1 MYKKI
6 NYDKMTKEKEE
17 GKLNTIQDKYNWKLT
32 DLFQNKEQFYNAV
45 KKLQNDLKQIE
56 TYKGILCD
64 TSDNL
69 YQCYALYE
77 KSLISFDKIYSY
89 GMFSYHLNMADQE
102 GIKLFKEVENLSSE
116 FSTATSFMTPEITF
130 TKEELINKYLSEDER
145 LKPYERDIRDILE
158 DKRHILSKEEENLLA
173 KYSEVFS
180 GPENIYDILTNA
192 EFKFGTLIDEQGNEV
207 ELTDATYTKYLK
219 SNNMEVRKQAF
230 QLMYKKYSEYINT
243 ITEMY
248 LANVKQTVITAKL
261 RNYNSSLEK
270 ATNQDD
276 STIKV
281 YEALMKGVN
290 EGLEINHEFISLK
303 KKLLNLKEL
312 HMYDLYVNPYQE
324 NKDKI
329 SFEEAKQEVKTA
341 LAILG
346 EEYGNLLDEAFEH
359 NWIDVYEKP
368 NKRGGAYSSGVY
380 GVHPFVLMSFTEDKR
395 DVSTIAHELGHSM
408 HSYYSNKNQNIINS
422 GYTIMVAEVA
432 STVNEILLSEYQIQN
447 EKDKKKKAE
456 YIYEFLEMIRATFYR
471 QSMFAEF
478 EKEVHE
484 KIENGGMLS
493 AEDLNKIYYELNQ
506 KYFGKDIII
515 DKEIQYEWSR
525 IPHFYTDFY
534 VYKYATGIS
543 AAICIATKILNKE
556 EGFVEKYINMLS
568 QGCMKKSVELLK
580 MVDVDL
586 EDSNTYK
593 IITQFYKDKISELK
607 DLI

>member
-116 FSTATSFMTPEITF
+116 FGTATSFMTPEITF

-158 DKRHILSKEEENLLA
+158 DKKHILSKEEENLLA

-346 EEYGNLLDEAFEH
+346 EEYGKLLDEAFEH